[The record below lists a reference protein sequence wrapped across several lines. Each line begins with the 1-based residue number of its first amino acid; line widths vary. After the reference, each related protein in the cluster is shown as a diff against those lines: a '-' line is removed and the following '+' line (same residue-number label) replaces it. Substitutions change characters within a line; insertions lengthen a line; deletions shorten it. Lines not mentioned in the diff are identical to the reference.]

1 MAIKGKEELKKL
13 NTLQVK
19 LQSEIEA
26 IKIERE
32 ILNNKLQNAERNLGK
47 IREEIKKL
55 KEGNKIIVSEHA
67 MLRYIE
73 RVLGIDLKE
82 IERRILTDEVKEQY
96 KIVGNGRFPINDE
109 FRALIRD
116 NVVVTITGD
125 EKNKQ

>member
-26 IKIERE
+26 IKIESE
-32 ILNNKLQNAERNLGK
+32 ILNNKLQSAERNLGK

-55 KEGNKIIVSEHA
+55 KEGSKIIVSEHA

-109 FRALIRD
+109 FRVLIRD
-116 NVVVTITGD
+116 NVVVTITGV

>member
-116 NVVVTITGD
+116 NVVVTITGV

>member
-109 FRALIRD
+109 FRALISD
-116 NVVVTITGD
+116 NVVVTITGV
-125 EKNKQ
+125 

>member
-1 MAIKGKEELKKL
+1 MTIKGKEELKKL

-32 ILNNKLQNAERNLGK
+32 ILNNKLQSAERNLGK

-116 NVVVTITGD
+116 NVVVTITGV

>member
-1 MAIKGKEELKKL
+1 MAIKEKEELKKL

-32 ILNNKLQNAERNLGK
+32 ILNNKLQSAERNLGK

-116 NVVVTITGD
+116 NVVVTITGV
-125 EKNKQ
+125 EKNK

>member
-32 ILNNKLQNAERNLGK
+32 ILNNKLQSAERNLGK
-47 IREEIKKL
+47 IQEEIKKL

-116 NVVVTITGD
+116 NVVVTITGV
-125 EKNKQ
+125 EKNK

>member
-19 LQSEIEA
+19 LQNEIEA

-32 ILNNKLQNAERNLGK
+32 ILNNKLQSAERNLGK

-82 IERRILTDEVKEQY
+82 IERHILTDEVKEQY

-116 NVVVTITGD
+116 NVVVTITGV

>member
-13 NTLQVK
+13 NALQVK

-32 ILNNKLQNAERNLGK
+32 ILNNKLQSAERNLGK

-116 NVVVTITGD
+116 NVVVTITGV
-125 EKNKQ
+125 EKNK

>member
-19 LQSEIEA
+19 LQSEIQA

-32 ILNNKLQNAERNLGK
+32 ILNNKLQSAERNLGK

-73 RVLGIDLKE
+73 RVLGIDLKG
-82 IERRILTDEVKEQY
+82 IEKRILTDEVKEQY

-116 NVVVTITGD
+116 NVVVTITGV

>member
-32 ILNNKLQNAERNLGK
+32 ILNNKLQSAERNLGK
-47 IREEIKKL
+47 IQEEIKKL

-116 NVVVTITGD
+116 NVVVTITGV

>member
-32 ILNNKLQNAERNLGK
+32 ILNNKLQSAERNLGK

-55 KEGNKIIVSEHA
+55 KEGSKIIVSEHA

-109 FRALIRD
+109 FRVLIRD
-116 NVVVTITGD
+116 NVVVTITGV

>member
-32 ILNNKLQNAERNLGK
+32 SLNNKLQSAERNLGK
-47 IREEIKKL
+47 IQEEIKKL

-73 RVLGIDLKE
+73 RVLGINLKE
-82 IERRILTDEVKEQY
+82 IEKRILTDEVKEQY

-116 NVVVTITGD
+116 NVVVTITGV

>member
-32 ILNNKLQNAERNLGK
+32 ILNNKLQSAERNLGK
-47 IREEIKKL
+47 IQEEIKKL

-73 RVLGIDLKE
+73 RVLGINLKE
-82 IERRILTDEVKEQY
+82 IEKRILTDEVKEQY

-116 NVVVTITGD
+116 NVVVTITGVK
-125 EKNKQ
+125 KNKQ

>member
-32 ILNNKLQNAERNLGK
+32 ILNNKLQSAERNLGK
-47 IREEIKKL
+47 ILEEIKKL

-116 NVVVTITGD
+116 NVVVTITGV

>member
-116 NVVVTITGD
+116 NVVVTITGV
-125 EKNKQ
+125 EKNK

>member
-32 ILNNKLQNAERNLGK
+32 ILNNKLQSAERNLGK

-82 IERRILTDEVKEQY
+82 IEKCILTDEVKEQY

-116 NVVVTITGD
+116 NVVVTITGV
-125 EKNKQ
+125 EKNK

>member
-1 MAIKGKEELKKL
+1 M
-13 NTLQVK
+13 
-19 LQSEIEA
+19 
-26 IKIERE
+26 
-32 ILNNKLQNAERNLGK
+32 
-47 IREEIKKL
+47 
-55 KEGNKIIVSEHA
+55 EGNKIFVSEHA

-116 NVVVTITGD
+116 NVVVTITGV
-125 EKNKQ
+125 EKNK

>member
-26 IKIERE
+26 IKIEME
-32 ILNNKLQNAERNLGK
+32 ILNNKLQSAERNLGK

-116 NVVVTITGD
+116 NVVVTITGV

>member
-116 NVVVTITGD
+116 NIVVTITGV

>member
-32 ILNNKLQNAERNLGK
+32 ILNNKLQSAERNLGK
-47 IREEIKKL
+47 IQEEIKKL

-73 RVLGIDLKE
+73 RVVGINLKE
-82 IERRILTDEVKEQY
+82 IEKRILTDEVKEQY

-116 NVVVTITGD
+116 NVVVTITGV

>member
-32 ILNNKLQNAERNLGK
+32 ILNNKLQSAERNLGK

-55 KEGNKIIVSEHA
+55 KTLLDEGIITEEEFNQKKKE
-67 MLRYIE
+67 L
-73 RVLGIDLKE
+73 LGL
-82 IERRILTDEVKEQY
+82 
-96 KIVGNGRFPINDE
+96 
-109 FRALIRD
+109 
-116 NVVVTITGD
+116 
-125 EKNKQ
+125 

>member
-32 ILNNKLQNAERNLGK
+32 ILNNKLQSAERNLGK
-47 IREEIKKL
+47 ILEEIKKL
-55 KEGNKIIVSEHA
+55 KEGSKIIVSEHA

-116 NVVVTITGD
+116 NVVVTITGV

>member
-32 ILNNKLQNAERNLGK
+32 ILNNKLQSAERNLGK

-73 RVLGIDLKE
+73 RVLGINLKE
-82 IERRILTDEVKEQY
+82 IEKRILTDEVKEQY

-116 NVVVTITGD
+116 HVVVTITGV